1 MFLLMSTWGYLLN
14 GHLTRDLQSCS
25 CHLLRAQTSSQGL
38 STEGLDRAS
47 HSLCLSP
54 NIDLDW
60 EEGYPSIFIGN
71 TYSLLQRIKK
81 EEEENELSWQRFLF
95 LST

>member
-1 MFLLMSTWGYLLN
+1 
-14 GHLTRDLQSCS
+14 
-25 CHLLRAQTSSQGL
+25 
-38 STEGLDRAS
+38 
-47 HSLCLSP
+47 
-54 NIDLDW
+54 LDW

-71 TYSLLQRIKK
+71 TYSLLQRSKK